1 MADDDAE
8 LVALIDNEL
17 DESRRTAL
25 LARLAADE
33 RLRQRYEEFRQT
45 GARLA
50 AFLDELLGRAPL
62 ARLRAAFP
70 AEEPPRQPS
79 RRFSGI
85 ALRNLAAGVVIGL
98 LAAGTAVWVALS
110 LGLLRERQDW
120 RTAVIDY
127 TNMYSNETFTPLKP
141 NAQLQAIEL
150 SALGARL
157 GANLT
162 PENVALPG
170 LRFTTAFML
179 TYEGSPL
186 GVIAYVDPS
195 GAPVALC
202 IIAND
207 APDAP
212 MRSERRD
219 NLSLAWWSRGGRSH
233 LVIGRIPE
241 ERAVALAQTLEKRI

>member
-25 LARLAADE
+25 FARLAADG

-45 GARLA
+45 GAPLA
-50 AFLDELLGRAPL
+50 CSLDELLGQAPL
-62 ARLRAAFP
+62 ARLRAALP
-70 AEEPPRQPS
+70 VEEPPRQSS

-98 LAAGTAVWVALS
+98 LAAGAAVWVALS
-110 LGLLRERQDW
+110 LGLLKERQDW
-120 RTAVIDY
+120 RTAVTDY

-141 NAQLQAIEL
+141 DAQLQAIEL

-219 NLSLAWWSRGGRSH
+219 NLSLAWWSRGGRSR

>member
-25 LARLAADE
+25 LARLTADE

-45 GARLA
+45 GAPLA
-50 AFLDELLGRAPL
+50 ASLDELLTQAPL
-62 ARLRAAFP
+62 ARLRAALP
-70 AEEPPRQPS
+70 VDSPVRQP
-79 RRFSGI
+79 RI
-85 ALRNLAAGVVIGL
+85 ALRGLAAGIAIAI
-98 LAAGTAVWVALS
+98 LAAGAAAWVALS

-120 RTAVIDY
+120 RTAVVEY
-127 TNMYSNETFTPLKP
+127 TNLYTNETFSPLNP
-141 NAQLQAIEL
+141 DASLQAIEL
-150 SALGARL
+150 RALGARV
-157 GANLT
+157 GVNLT
-162 PENVALPG
+162 PESVALPG
-170 LRFTTAFML
+170 LRFTVAFML
-179 TYEGSPL
+179 SYNGAPL
-186 GVIAYVDPS
+186 GVVAYVDPS
-195 GAPVALC
+195 GAPVLLC

-219 NLSLAWWSRGGRSH
+219 NLSLAWWSRGGRSR
-233 LVIGRIPE
+233 LVIGRIPK

>member
-17 DESRRTAL
+17 DDSNRTAL
-25 LARLAADE
+25 LARLAADDG
-33 RLRQRYEEFRQT
+33 LRQRYEELRRT
-45 GARLA
+45 GAPLVA
-50 AFLDELLGRAPL
+50 SLDELLMQAPL
-62 ARLRAAFP
+62 ARLRAALP
-70 AEEPPRQPS
+70 AEEPPRLPS

-85 ALRNLAAGVVIGL
+85 TLRDLAAGMIGI
-98 LAAGTAVWVALS
+98 LAAGAAAWVALS

-120 RTAVIDY
+120 RTAVTDY
-127 TNMYSNETFTPLKP
+127 TNMYSNETFSPLKP
-141 NAQLQAIEL
+141 DAQLQAIEL

-162 PENVALPG
+162 PENVALRG
-170 LRFTTAFML
+170 LRFTMAFML

-212 MRSERRD
+212 IRSERRH

-233 LVIGRIPE
+233 LVIGHIPK
-241 ERAVALAQTLEKRI
+241 ERAVALAQTLEKQI

>member
-1 MADDDAE
+1 MSDDDAE

-45 GARLA
+45 GAPLA
-50 AFLDELLGRAPL
+50 ASLDELLTQAPL
-62 ARLRAAFP
+62 ARLRATLP
-70 AEEPPRQPS
+70 VDSPVRQP
-79 RRFSGI
+79 RI
-85 ALRNLAAGVVIGL
+85 TLRDLAAGMIGI
-98 LAAGTAVWVALS
+98 LAAGAAAWVALS

-120 RTAVIDY
+120 RTSVVEY
-127 TNMYSNETFTPLKP
+127 TNMYSNETFSPLKP
-141 NAQLQAIEL
+141 DSSLQATEL
-150 SALGARL
+150 SAVGARL

-212 MRSERRD
+212 IRSERRD
-219 NLSLAWWSRGGRSH
+219 NLSLAWWSRGGRSR

-241 ERAVALAQTLEKRI
+241 ERAVALAQTLEKGI

>member
-1 MADDDAE
+1 MSDDDAE

-17 DESRRTAL
+17 DESGRTAL

-45 GARLA
+45 GAPLA
-50 AFLDELLGRAPL
+50 ASLDELLTQAPL
-62 ARLRAAFP
+62 ARLRAALP
-70 AEEPPRQPS
+70 VDSPVRQP
-79 RRFSGI
+79 RI
-85 ALRNLAAGVVIGL
+85 ALRDLAAGMIGI
-98 LAAGTAVWVALS
+98 LAAGAAAWVALS

-120 RTAVIDY
+120 RTAVVEY
-127 TNMYSNETFTPLKP
+127 TNLYTNETFSPLNP
-141 NAQLQAIEL
+141 DASLQAIEL
-150 SALGARL
+150 SALGARV
-157 GANLT
+157 GVNLT
-162 PENVALPG
+162 PESVALPD
-170 LRFTTAFML
+170 LRFTVAFML
-179 TYEGSPL
+179 SYNGAPL
-186 GVIAYVDPS
+186 GVVAYVDPS
-195 GAPVALC
+195 GEPVLLC

-219 NLSLAWWSRGGRSH
+219 NLSLAWWSRGGRSR